1 MWSFQRHP
9 GGVEHLE
16 RQSSLSSSLRIYTE
30 EEDSKAPV
38 GGTGKISNKQHSTDV
53 LCEKLPSFYIGNS
66 GNKESECDKDARGVT
81 HGKDDNCRGR
91 GQH

>member
-1 MWSFQRHP
+1 MEWNIWRDKVACPAVLEFTQRKRTAKH
-9 GGVEHLE
+9 
-16 RQSSLSSSLRIYTE
+16 RS
-30 EEDSKAPV
+30 
-38 GGTGKISNKQHSTDV
+38 GGTGKISNKQHSTDG

-66 GNKESECDKDARGVT
+66 GNEESEYDKDARGVT

>member
-1 MWSFQRHP
+1 MWSFQRHT
-9 GGVEHLE
+9 GGVEHQE

-30 EEDSKAPV
+30 EEYSKAPD
-38 GGTGKISNKQHSTDV
+38 GGTGKISNKRHSTDG

-66 GNKESECDKDARGVT
+66 GNEKSEYGKDARGVT